1 MWLLC
6 AAVPE
11 WGRGRALAGKWAH
24 IASMGWV
31 AAAAAVCA
39 ASAALWS
46 VDVVRLGG
54 GCLTGG
60 YNQLGVLLSVPQAAS
75 LVWLGRVVLV
85 VAAVAPW
92 VVLDGSRL
100 VAVRACGSEGGAGS
114 AAAAAAAAACIVRA
128 GGLGGWMLALM
139 RAGQSPAATA
149 SQQRCSGTQVCSTDC
164 LAKQAL
170 DVFKSLS
177 NCQNEASTDSPK
189 GYP

>member
-6 AAVPE
+6 VAAQPGP
-11 WGRGRALAGKWAH
+11 GRTSRMGSWSSSCREARKWAH

-114 AAAAAAAAACIVRA
+114 AAAAAACIVRA

-170 DVFKSLS
+170 DVFKR
-177 NCQNEASTDSPK
+177 
-189 GYP
+189 